1 MFVMPAGVT
10 LPKIGIFWLMD
21 ILTFRTCKGLAE
33 DLPIA
38 SCPRTRTAAAGV
50 NACTALGGEC
60 VVVRDGFYPLAYS
73 LALAG
78 LMMGLIFQRILPRL
92 EALPTEV
99 WRVNLKKT
107 R

>member
-1 MFVMPAGVT
+1 MPAGVT

-21 ILTFRTCKGLAE
+21 ILTYRTCNGLAG
-33 DLPIA
+33 DLPVA
-38 SCPRTRTAAAGV
+38 TCPRTRTAAAGV

-60 VVVRDGFYPLAYS
+60 VIRRDGFYPLAYG

-78 LMMGLIFQRILPRL
+78 LLMGLIFQRVLPRL
-92 EALPTEV
+92 EALPTDV